1 MMHQM
6 PHTAPVLQRIG
17 QWLNHI
23 PQPILLLALLSLAFL
38 YRLGSQALFDLDE
51 GAFSAATVE
60 MLQRHDFI
68 TTYLNG
74 EPRFDKPIL
83 IYWLQA
89 ISVSL
94 LGVNEWALRLPSALA
109 AAAWMW
115 ALLRF
120 ARRHVNPASAFPTAV
135 IGATAFFVTIIGR
148 AAIADAMLN
157 LCLTLAMLAI
167 YQYSAQPHRKT
178 IYTAFFWIGLG
189 VLTKGPIAI
198 IIPLCVSFIY
208 FAWSRELKTWLGALL
223 QPGAWI
229 IFIVIVAP
237 WYLLEYRDQGQAFID
252 GFILK
257 HNVGRF
263 TATMEGHGGN
273 VLYYLPVLLFIV
285 MPYTG
290 LLITIIS
297 RIKTTF
303 TNRLDRF
310 LWLWFGFVFI
320 FFSFSNTQLP
330 HYLLYGV
337 PPLILLMSKH
347 REQLHSRVLAYLPA
361 ILFFTLLVFL
371 PEVLQLAVQGNEN
384 LFVQA
389 MRTQAVH
396 AMDMQYRLWPALALL
411 LSLVFLM
418 MSRQQLRP
426 WQGLTILGVLQIVV
440 IMQAVLPAVATF
452 QQEPIKQVALHARQF
467 DEPVV
472 MWRVSLPSFSVYRQ
486 AITPDRDPKPGE
498 LVFTQIDK
506 LSALGP
512 YTPIFQQAGIVL
524 VRKLPAVTVQ
534 K

>member
-1 MMHQM
+1 M
-6 PHTAPVLQRIG
+6 PSCATTPLQRIG
-17 QWLNHI
+17 QQLKQL
-23 PQPILLLALLSLAFL
+23 PQPVLLLALLSLAFL

-51 GAFSAATVE
+51 GAFSAATFE

-109 AAAWMW
+109 AGAWMW

-120 ARRHVNPASAFPTAV
+120 ARRHINPASAFPTAV

-167 YQYSAQPHRKT
+167 YQYSTQPQRKT

-198 IIPLCVSFIY
+198 IIPLCVSGVY
-208 FAWSRELKTWLGALL
+208 FAWSREFKIFLRALF
-223 QPGAWI
+223 QPWAWVV
-229 IFIVIVAP
+229 FIVIVAP

-273 VLYYLPVLLFIV
+273 LFYYLPILLLIV

-290 LLITIIS
+290 LLISIIS
-297 RIKTTF
+297 RI
-303 TNRLDRF
+303 NLPLQSRLDRF
-310 LWLWFGFVFI
+310 LWLWFGFVLI
-320 FFSFSNTQLP
+320 FFSFSSTQLP

-337 PPLILLMSKH
+337 SPLILLMSKH
-347 REQLHSRVLAYLPA
+347 REQLHSRLLAYLPA

-371 PEVLQLAVQGNEN
+371 PEVLQLAARGNEN

-396 AMDMQYRLWPALALL
+396 AMDLHYRIWPALALV
-411 LSLVFLM
+411 LSLILLLM
-418 MSRQQLRP
+418 PRQHLFP
-426 WQGLTILGVLQIVV
+426 WQGLTLLGIVQIFV
-440 IMQAVLPAVATF
+440 IMQAVLPAVATL
-452 QQEPIKQVALHARQF
+452 QQEPIKQVALYAKQF

-472 MWRVSLPSFSVYRQ
+472 MWHVSLPSFTVYRQ

-506 LSALGP
+506 LAELGA

-524 VRKLPAVTVQ
+524 VRKLPTATKQ
-534 K
+534 N